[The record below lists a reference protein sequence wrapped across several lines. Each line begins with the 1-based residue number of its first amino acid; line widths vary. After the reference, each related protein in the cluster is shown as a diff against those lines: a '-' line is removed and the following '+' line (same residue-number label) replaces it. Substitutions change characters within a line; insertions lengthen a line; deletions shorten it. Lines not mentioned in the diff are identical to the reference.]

1 MKYKYSTKR
10 LFSAIKSAI
19 CQAPAL
25 RRFSMIVAKL
35 SVARI
40 IEGDS
45 AAGTH
50 GISMAR
56 SDEMRDSTLR
66 TGQCPMSEIFFR

>member
-10 LFSAIKSAI
+10 LFSAIKYAI
-19 CQAPAL
+19 CQAPAP
-25 RRFSMIVAKL
+25 RRLSMIAAKL
-35 SVARI
+35 AVARI

-45 AAGTH
+45 ATGTH

>member
-1 MKYKYSTKR
+1 
-10 LFSAIKSAI
+10 
-19 CQAPAL
+19 
-25 RRFSMIVAKL
+25 MIAAKL

-45 AAGTH
+45 AEGTH

>member
-1 MKYKYSTKR
+1 
-10 LFSAIKSAI
+10 
-19 CQAPAL
+19 
-25 RRFSMIVAKL
+25 MIAAKL

-50 GISMAR
+50 GISMTR
-56 SDEMRDSTLR
+56 SNEMRDSTLR
-66 TGQCPMSEIFFR
+66 TGQCPMSENFFR

>member
-1 MKYKYSTKR
+1 MKYKYNTKR

-19 CQAPAL
+19 CQAPTL
-25 RRFSMIVAKL
+25 RRLSTIAAKL
-35 SVARI
+35 AVARI

-56 SDEMRDSTLR
+56 SDEMRNS
-66 TGQCPMSEIFFR
+66 TGQCPMSENFFR

>member
-1 MKYKYSTKR
+1 
-10 LFSAIKSAI
+10 
-19 CQAPAL
+19 
-25 RRFSMIVAKL
+25 MIAAKL

-56 SDEMRDSTLR
+56 SDEMRDN
-66 TGQCPMSEIFFR
+66 TGQCPMSENFFR